1 MPFAMPEIAVS
12 KLINYGL
19 QQLRAD
25 EESFRDLFCYLSH
38 DPFMVEAYGPAYVDR
53 LWEWFNTEK
62 IRVVQGW
69 SLNMQSIPCYSI
81 TLSSEVE
88 DESVAA
94 IGDYYGDGECSELLV
109 YPKVVNLDIGCH
121 ASKSADQVLWLYY
134 ILSYLLFKN
143 KRYAESM
150 GLELQTATASDWA
163 RENGKIPENIYTRWV
178 RMRVKSWD
186 TLIGDRFS
194 GPYDLEINIDAERL
208 RYEQEN
214 TED

>member
-1 MPFAMPEIAVS
+1 MPEIAVS
-12 KLINYGL
+12 RLIAYGL

-38 DPFMVEAYGPAYVDR
+38 DPFMVDTYGPSYVDR
-53 LWEWFNTEK
+53 LWEWFNTDK
-62 IRVVQGW
+62 IKVIQGW
-69 SLNMQSIPCYSI
+69 SLNMQSVPCYSI

-88 DESVAA
+88 DESTASFS
-94 IGDYYGDGECSELLV
+94 DYYGDDECNELLV
-109 YPKVVNLDIGCH
+109 YAKIVNLDIGCH
-121 ASKSADQVLWLYY
+121 GSKSPDQVIWLYY
-134 ILSYLLFKN
+134 ILSYILFKN

-163 RENGKIPENIYTRWV
+163 RDNGKTPENIFTRWV

-194 GPYDLEINIDAERL
+194 GPYDLEINLDTERL
-208 RYEQEN
+208 RNEQE
-214 TED
+214 ESEI